1 MVWKM
6 KIVALTGMPGCGKS
20 VVVEVLK
27 KEGYETLYMGTIV
40 RDEMLS
46 QNIDATSKNVRNFAT
61 ELRKKHGDD
70 IVARRCLDE
79 LRSKIGHSSDKPVII
94 EDIKGIAEVEY
105 FRRELG
111 TDFELIAIHVPP
123 KIRFERSKNR
133 AGEWDD
139 KTVKDF
145 EEFQWRDKMEMKWGL
160 AEAIALADHIVI
172 NDSSEDDL
180 IASVKALLT

>member
-1 MVWKM
+1 M
-6 KIVALTGMPGCGKS
+6 KVVALTGMPGCGKS

-27 KEGYETLYMGTIV
+27 KEGYKTIYMGTVV
-40 RDEMLS
+40 REEMTAQGIPAS
-46 QNIDATSKNVRNFAT
+46 SKNVRNFAT

-70 IVARRCLDE
+70 IVARRSLDE
-79 LRSKIGHSSDKPVII
+79 LKKKISRSGNNPVII

-111 TDFELIAIHVPP
+111 TDFALIAIHVPP
-123 KIRFERSKNR
+123 KIRFARAQNR

-145 EEFQWRDKMEMKWGL
+145 EEFRWRDKMEMRWGL
-160 AEAIALADHIVI
+160 AEAIALADHIVT
-172 NDSSEDDL
+172 NDTTQEEL
-180 IASVKALLT
+180 IAKVKALIK